1 MHFNKFSKFWLPVV
15 IYCVIIYVVSSIPQP
30 LPEELEIPYIDKLLH
45 AIEYGILSYLLIRAF
60 LGSGA
65 RLTKTSVI
73 ILSVILATAYGASDE
88 FHQLFVE
95 NRDSSLFDLFF
106 DFLGATFVGL
116 MKIWR

>member
-1 MHFNKFSKFWLPVV
+1 MRLNKFYKFWLPVV
-15 IYCVIIYVVSSIPQP
+15 IYCVIIYIISSIPQP

-60 LGSGA
+60 MGSEVK
-65 RLTKTSVI
+65 LTKTSII
-73 ILSVILATAYGASDE
+73 ILSIILATVYGASDE

-95 NRDSSLFDLFF
+95 NRESSFFDLLF